1 MAKKKGNKGANAQ
14 KSARDM
20 QTPVS
25 DHERSDDSDTD
36 KAKSN
41 NTNEADS
48 SQTTSLINTTTR
60 SGSQDAEASKDKEPQ
75 PETKKNEK
83 SKEPVRKARFDRSP
97 TREGDFAPNAG
108 DHESNDDEGSDL
120 YDASDQDALEEHQ
133 IDPLSGWVKD
143 LIQKETSIQSATMV
157 EEFFT
162 SDRPRYE
169 ECQQFFQ
176 QLNQKIRGANEQ
188 NHVNDVDIGTIPEL
202 GYNGLCETWQQ
213 KANIAVENKSVQD
226 FWNAFNNTHKLLKIF
241 NERHFLPQA
250 WNISQDWAQEW
261 VGAPNP
267 TPVEDPSSTST
278 IANGQSSSTSQKI
291 SNGELSEASDYN
303 TQTNAKTG
311 LDALEAR
318 TIKQQRQLRSAEV
331 LFWWPKGTGSQ
342 TFVRYG
348 GKTPIYRIRAG
359 SHEIY
364 DKKQTQRVLT
374 TQTRGTA
381 KVSETKGGLPE
392 ERWAYTRDDV
402 EDIIGIGWKIE
413 DDDEEGFDPID
424 LLRPAKGAIYPHTR
438 ALVTWKDGIA
448 SLEGR
453 AFIRRITTGSA
464 LDGDRVIYQK
474 ANEHEIAYRKKY
486 GLEVYNDNAYDD
498 RDPDTESD
506 STVNSRRSRNRRH
519 HSKPTRSSKS
529 TKKSRHQ
536 SQYETSDSSDTESDS
551 SSQAH
556 SSHRRRNR
564 SEPVSRQKPAQ
575 LERSDK
581 ALIKKL
587 EREIQM
593 LKREAQSATEDSTTR
608 RASRAH

>member
-1 MAKKKGNKGANAQ
+1 MAKKKGNKGADAQ

-25 DHERSDDSDTD
+25 DHEGSNDSDTD

-41 NTNEADS
+41 NINEADS
-48 SQTTSLINTTTR
+48 SQTTSLITTTTE
-60 SGSQDAEASKDKEPQ
+60 SGSQDAETSKVKEPE
-75 PETKKNEK
+75 PGTKKNEK
-83 SKEPVRKARFDRSP
+83 SKETVRKARFERSP
-97 TREGDFAPNAG
+97 TREGNFASNAG
-108 DHESNDDEGSDL
+108 DHDSNDDEDSDL
-120 YDASDQDALEEHQ
+120 DDASDQGVPEEHQ
-133 IDPLSGWVKD
+133 IDPLSEWVKD
-143 LIQKETSIQSATMV
+143 IIQKETSIQSATMV

-176 QLNQKIRGANEQ
+176 ELNQKIRGANEQ

-202 GYNGLCETWQQ
+202 GYNGLCEAWQQ
-213 KANIAVENKSVQD
+213 KANIAVKNKSILD
-226 FWNAFNNTHKLLKIF
+226 FWNAFNHTHNLLKIF

-250 WNISQDWAQEW
+250 WNISQDRAQEW

-267 TPVEDPSSTST
+267 TPVDSPSSAST
-278 IANGQSSSTSQKI
+278 TANGQSSSTSRKKI
-291 SNGELSEASDYN
+291 DGELSDASDDD
-303 TQTNAKTG
+303 TQKNAKTG

-381 KVSETKGGLPE
+381 KVPETKGEILE

-424 LLRPAKGAIYPHTR
+424 LLRPAKGESYPHTR
-438 ALVTWKDGIA
+438 ALVTWKDGTA

-453 AFIRRITTGSA
+453 AFIRRFTTGSA
-464 LDGDRVIYQK
+464 LDGDRVIY
-474 ANEHEIAYRKKY
+474 
-486 GLEVYNDNAYDD
+486 
-498 RDPDTESD
+498 
-506 STVNSRRSRNRRH
+506 
-519 HSKPTRSSKS
+519 
-529 TKKSRHQ
+529 
-536 SQYETSDSSDTESDS
+536 
-551 SSQAH
+551 
-556 SSHRRRNR
+556 
-564 SEPVSRQKPAQ
+564 
-575 LERSDK
+575 
-581 ALIKKL
+581 
-587 EREIQM
+587 
-593 LKREAQSATEDSTTR
+593 
-608 RASRAH
+608 